1 MSESRV
7 ILVTGAN
14 RGIGYEAVK
23 YLSQQLP
30 NDKILLSSRS
40 IKNGEEAI
48 KKMKDEQSKHDF
60 SNVEVI
66 ELDVTKSDSLSKAV
80 DTISSKYGKLT
91 DLLHNTGISNVN
103 GDGMSP
109 EILDVNIRCAKNTI
123 EAFLP
128 LIPAKTG
135 KIALVSSEV
144 GAWYKAA
151 ADPEL
156 QAKLDD
162 VPNNTYS
169 TIEKY
174 VNDWVAYSKGEDH
187 SNKWLPTDNMVG
199 QAYCTSK
206 AIVTAWARHF
216 AETETKVPIA
226 IVCPGYCATE
236 LNNWSGPRSAEVGG
250 ISVAWPLL
258 NDFKTGHFYQ
268 DGKDL
273 PIAFPMPQ
281 DFATAMTKE

>member
-1 MSESRV
+1 MSASRV

-40 IKNGEEAI
+40 VENGDAAI
-48 KKMKDEQSKHDF
+48 KKMREEDSAHDY

-66 ELDVTKSDSLSKAV
+66 ELDITKQDSLSSAV
-80 DTISSKYGKLT
+80 KTIRDKYGKLT
-91 DLLHNTGISNVN
+91 DLLHNTGIASVN
-103 GDGMSP
+103 GDNMSP
-109 EILDVNIRCAKNTI
+109 EILNVNVRNAKDTI

-128 LIPAKTG
+128 LIPAETG
-135 KIALVSSEV
+135 RISLVSSEV
-144 GAWYKAA
+144 GAWYAA
-151 ADPEL
+151 GTDESL
-156 QAKLDD
+156 RSKLED
-162 VPNNTYS
+162 VSNNDWP

-174 VNDWVAYSKGEDH
+174 VDDWVAFSQCK
-187 SNKWLPTDNMVG
+187 SASLKWSPTSSMLD
-199 QAYCTSK
+199 QAYGVSK
-206 AIVTAWARHF
+206 ALVTAWARHF
-216 AETETKVPIA
+216 AQTETKVPIA

-236 LNNWSGPRSAEVGG
+236 LNGWSGHRSAAQGG

-258 NDFKTGHFYQ
+258 NNFETGHFYQ

-273 PIAFPMPQ
+273 PIVFPMPS
-281 DFATAMTKE
+281 DYFEKK

>member
-1 MSESRV
+1 MSDNRV

-30 NDKILLSSRS
+30 TDKILLSSRS
-40 IKNGEEAI
+40 VQNGETAI
-48 KKMKDEQSKHDF
+48 EKMKKEQSGHDF

-66 ELDVTKSDSLSKAV
+66 ELDITKQASLSSAV
-80 DTISSKYGKLT
+80 DVIREKYGKLT

-103 GDGMSP
+103 GDNMSP
-109 EILDVNIRCAKNTI
+109 EILNVNVRNAKDTI

-135 KIALVSSEV
+135 RIALVSSEV
-144 GAWYKAA
+144 GAWY
-151 ADPEL
+151 ADSADESL
-156 QAKLDD
+156 RAKLED
-162 VPNNTYS
+162 VSNNDWP

-174 VNDWVAYSKGEDH
+174 VDDWVAFSQGKPSSLKWSPT
-187 SNKWLPTDNMVG
+187 SNMLN
-199 QAYCTSK
+199 QAYGVSK
-206 AIVTAWARHF
+206 ALVTAWARNF
-216 AETETKVPIA
+216 AQTETKLPLA

-236 LNNWSGPRSAEVGG
+236 LNGFSGPRPASQGG
-250 ISVAWPLL
+250 VSVAWPLL
-258 NDFKTGHFYQ
+258 NDYKTGNFYQ

-273 PIAFPMPQ
+273 PIVFPMPENL
-281 DFATAMTKE
+281 FEKN